1 MEQALQNEAGVRS
14 SFGDSITTMPS
25 IRSLSG
31 FALSALGA
39 AQNVLGYGMSSPVVR
54 ADAFAE
60 AASAS
65 CSTNGQLS
73 CHNSSAVA
81 DLWYV
86 FFSWLCDEE
95 GVDVCADLSW

>member
-1 MEQALQNEAGVRS
+1 MAYHRLQNEAVVRS
-14 SFGDSITTMPS
+14 ERLFDTEIMPS

-39 AQNVLGYGMSSPVVR
+39 AQNVLGYGMSRPVAR
-54 ADAFAE
+54 QDAF

-65 CSTNGQLS
+65 CSSNGQLS
-73 CHNSSAVA
+73 CQNSSTVA

-86 FFSWLCDEE
+86 VLTD
-95 GVDVCADLSW
+95 

>member
-1 MEQALQNEAGVRS
+1 MAYQRLQEEAAVRS
-14 SFGDSITTMPS
+14 ERLFDTNRMPS
-25 IRSLSG
+25 VRSLSG

-54 ADAFAE
+54 QDAF

-73 CHNSSAVA
+73 CQNSSAVA

-86 FFSWLCDEE
+86 VMMNFLYLNGIDK
-95 GVDVCADLSW
+95 